1 MGGPSNWLTVAQAAE
16 AEGISERAML
26 YKIKAKEVKAKKA
39 KSDKGAPG
47 GQRWLI
53 DLSSLSAPARARLL
67 KKQQAA
73 LLKEAFKEQ
82 AAAKAEATREPAPA
96 EAAKVK
102 RTGTA
107 LEGEEDVLNPAA
119 YRDAV
124 GVKVY
129 EEELSQARS
138 KHDLVNQAL
147 QIQMSKDNVTQRLKA
162 LAEANG
168 ISDKTLYRMI
178 GKSKK
183 GGVFGQL
190 RKRPTV
196 TRGKTF
202 TSISPEVETIFR
214 GFYLKLGEPTVVSC
228 YRKTVKECDRLGL
241 EAPSKQTIYRYAEY
255 LEKTEP
261 DLCCYARKGEKAWF
275 EKYAPHAVREEPE
288 MVMQIVMGDH
298 HQFDLFIEHDGKPV
312 RPWVTAWLDVRSR
325 CLVGHTLS
333 LQPNSQT
340 INLALVN
347 MMTPK
352 KVMVTREDGTVAEE
366 IIGLGGI
373 PGLLYIDN
381 GEDYKSALKKRSQRP
396 EFKLSQ
402 EATDICEKLGA
413 DTTFALPYRPS
424 SKAHMERF
432 FGTVA
437 IQFSREQPG
446 WCGASPDE
454 RPEGFNEYKLL
465 AKGLLHTMPTFAEVW
480 AKYVHQ
486 YHNTVHSGIGM
497 APLEKFFAGPKLREG
512 WPDPRTLDILR
523 TTKEVVRVYHQ
534 GIKKFGTK
542 TKPRYWWH
550 DELRPLVGRDVII
563 RYDPAQIGEL
573 HVFTLED
580 GYICT
585 VTDENL
591 MSWNVTKD
599 DYRKLAKQQSMA
611 RKEIKERLQSNSLGL
626 EEIAARRR
634 TAGENIIPSPTG
646 TSEGML
652 PAITGL
658 DQAARQVAKA
668 KGKTAK
674 GNVTEIRP
682 AAKKRDPIDEYILR
696 KGARA

>member
-1 MGGPSNWLTVAQAAE
+1 MGGPSDWLTVAQAAE
-16 AEGISERAML
+16 AEGIAERTMRE
-26 YKIKAKEVKAKKA
+26 KIKAKEVKAKKV
-39 KSDKGAPG
+39 KSQNGGGAAG
-47 GQRWLI
+47 SQWLI
-53 DLSSLSAPARARLL
+53 DPSTLSAPARARLL

-82 AAAKAEATREPAPA
+82 AAAVQASAPA
-96 EAAKVK
+96 EAEKAK

-124 GVKVY
+124 GAEVY
-129 EEELSQARS
+129 EEELAKARS
-138 KHDLVNQAL
+138 KHDLVNQAI
-147 QIQMSKDNVTQRLKA
+147 QIQMSKHNVTQRLKA

-168 ISDKTLYRMI
+168 MSDKTLYRMI
-178 GKSKK
+178 AKSKK
-183 GGVFGQL
+183 GGAFGQL

-196 TRGKTF
+196 TRGKEF
-202 TSISPEVETIFR
+202 TSLSPEVKVIFR
-214 GFYLKLGEPTVVSC
+214 EFYLKLGEPTVASC
-228 YRKTVKECDRLGL
+228 YRKTEKECARLGL
-241 EAPSKQTIYRYAEY
+241 AAPSRQTIYRYAEY
-255 LEKTEP
+255 MEKTEP
-261 DLCCYARKGEKAWF
+261 DLCCYARRGEKAWF

-288 MVMQIVMGDH
+288 MAMQVVMGDH

-312 RPWVTAWLDVRSR
+312 RPWVTGWLDVMSR
-325 CLVGHTLS
+325 CLVGYTIS

-352 KVMVTREDGTVAEE
+352 KVTVTREDGSVAEE
-366 IIGLGGI
+366 TIELGGI

-381 GEDYKSALKKRSQRP
+381 GEDYKSALKKRQQRP

-402 EATDICEKLGA
+402 EATDICEKLGV

-424 SKAHMERF
+424 SKAHIERF

-437 IQFSREQPG
+437 KQFSREQPG
-446 WCGASPDE
+446 WCGANPDE
-454 RPEGFNEYKLL
+454 RPAGFNEHKLM
-465 AKGLLHTMPTFAEVW
+465 AKGLLHTMTTLAQSFAE
-480 AKYVHQ
+480 YVHQ
-486 YHNTVHSGIGM
+486 YHNTFHSGIGM

-512 WPDPRTLDILR
+512 WPDQRTLDILR
-523 TTKEVVRVYHQ
+523 TTKEVVHVYHQ

-542 TKPRYWWH
+542 AKPRYWWH
-550 DELRPLVGRDVII
+550 DKLRPLVGRDVII

-580 GYICT
+580 GYVCT

-591 MSWNVTKD
+591 MSWNATRD

-611 RKEIKERLQSNSLGL
+611 RKAIKEKLQKNSLTL
-626 EEIAARRR
+626 EEIAAKRRA
-634 TAGENIIPSPTG
+634 AGESIISAPTG
-646 TSEGML
+646 AAEGMM

-658 DQAARQVAKA
+658 DQAARQVAKFREKAA
-668 KGKTAK
+668 KS
-674 GNVTEIRP
+674 NVTEMRP
-682 AAKKRDPIDEYILR
+682 APKKHDPIDEYILR